1 MGSRHRHEAF
11 SPRRGLGNHHGAPGL
26 RRRHSAAHRARPRV
40 TSWPA
45 NTWRSV
51 LFLGLSLGAMN
62 SFFYASLEHTPL
74 GIAVTVE
81 FLGPLLLAAALSRR
95 PLDLLWAFIAFLGI
109 GLLGKDA
116 FLSSN
121 DLSVTGLC
129 LALVAGGFWICYIL
143 ASSTVG
149 AKAPGLDGLAVAIAL
164 GTLVPLPAGAHG
176 AGILLGDPTLLILA
190 LFTGLLG
197 SVIPYALQMGA
208 LRRMPREVFGIL
220 LSLEPAFA
228 AVIGWLVLGQALG
241 AGQWLA
247 VALVISASVGTTM
260 GSRRSR
266 NNV

>member
-1 MGSRHRHEAF
+1 MVMGSCLSLQWGAAIATRLFPHAGAWGTTTVRLAF
-11 SPRRGLGNHHGAPGL
+11 
-26 RRRHSAAHRARPRV
+26 AAVILLLIARPRV

-176 AGILLGDPTLLILA
+176 AGILISEILSTPSSA
-190 LFTGLLG
+190 RR
-197 SVIPYALQMGA
+197 GA
-208 LRRMPREVFGIL
+208 RGGH
-220 LSLEPAFA
+220 PA
-228 AVIGWLVLGQALG
+228 
-241 AGQWLA
+241 
-247 VALVISASVGTTM
+247 
-260 GSRRSR
+260 R
-266 NNV
+266 